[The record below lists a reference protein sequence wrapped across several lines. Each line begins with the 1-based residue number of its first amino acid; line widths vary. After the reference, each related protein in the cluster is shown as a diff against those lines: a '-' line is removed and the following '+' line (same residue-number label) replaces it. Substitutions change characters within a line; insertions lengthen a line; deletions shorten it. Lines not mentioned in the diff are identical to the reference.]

1 MDAGGPRDNHE
12 EFVALFVRHEA
23 AIHSFILTLLPRLDD
38 AEDVMQQASLT
49 MWRKFDQFEPG
60 TNFRN
65 WAFQVAKFTAMNHI
79 TKLRRDRHR
88 FPDGLLDLL
97 AEEAIER
104 NEKLEAQRRAL
115 AVCIER
121 LSSDERDLLAGCY
134 AEGVTIRAFAE
145 RLGRSANVVYKQLN
159 RVRAALLKC
168 VESRLSLE
176 GAV

>member
-1 MDAGGPRDNHE
+1 
-12 EFVALFVRHEA
+12 
-23 AIHSFILTLLPRLDD
+23 
-38 AEDVMQQASLT
+38 
-49 MWRKFDQFEPG
+49 
-60 TNFRN
+60 
-65 WAFQVAKFTAMNHI
+65 MNHI